1 MNPARAICVLAL
13 ALAACQAPPMRRA
26 PEYSSD
32 LVAEG
37 KKLIAQAPARD
48 RNLWRLRVAL
58 LALKEGRHA
67 EARELFDQA
76 LPPAGTVLIGD
87 ITTRRARG
95 LFAPEEAK
103 VFYGEPFER
112 AMGWFYRGLIYWRD
126 GEPDN
131 ARACFR
137 TAQLFD
143 AAPKSDHRGDWIL
156 MDYLD
161 GLASAKLGG
170 DSRAA
175 LQRARAAA
183 GMIKLP
189 DYDASANVLVFLQFG
204 YGPLKK
210 SGGDVGERIIYAGG
224 NSRTQSARVRA
235 AGRGTNAPAL
245 DNLTFQATTR
255 GMRQMD
261 WVLARKARV
270 KKTADLVGD
279 VSFLPGVILSQPE
292 GTRDVGL
299 ALLGAGIAAKAVGGS
314 TQPRSDTRTWNN
326 LPQHLAFAALRL
338 PPGSQ
343 PLEVEFFDAD
353 NNLIPALGRTLTIEV
368 KPRGDTVV
376 FVADK

>member
-1 MNPARAICVLAL
+1 MKPARAICVLAL
-13 ALAACQAPPMRRA
+13 ALAACQSPPIRRA

-32 LVAEG
+32 MVAEG

-58 LALKEGRHA
+58 LALKEGRHT

-76 LPPAGTVLIGD
+76 LPPAGTVLTGD
-87 ITTRRARG
+87 ATTKRARS
-95 LFAPEEAK
+95 LFAPEETK

-112 AMGWFYRGLIYWRD
+112 AMGWFYRGLLYWRD

-143 AAPKSDHRGDWIL
+143 AAPQSGHRGDWIL

-161 GLASAKLGG
+161 GLASDKLGG

-175 LQRARAAA
+175 LKRARTAA
-183 GMIKLP
+183 GEIPLP

-204 YGPLKK
+204 FGPLKK
-210 SGGDVGERIIYAGG
+210 SGGDVGERISYAGG
-224 NSRTQSARVRA
+224 NSRTQSARIRTSVK
-235 AGRGTNAPAL
+235 GVNAPAL

-279 VSFLPGVILSQPE
+279 VSFLPGIILTQPE

>member
-87 ITTRRARG
+87 ATTRRARG
-95 LFAPEEAK
+95 LFAPEKAK

-112 AMGWFYRGLIYWRD
+112 AMGWFYRGLLYWRD

-143 AAPKSDHRGDWIL
+143 AAPDRDHRGDWIL

-183 GMIKLP
+183 GKIQLP

-279 VSFLPGVILSQPE
+279 VSFLPGVILAQPE

-368 KPRGDTVV
+368 KTRGDTVV